1 MSWVVYLL
9 GALVSFVLALLSPW
23 MWLSALAALAALLL
37 LFVSA
42 FSLLASRVGGTARS
56 ELDALG
62 PEELRRLR
70 DRIERPATAESGNG
84 SKPSQA

>member
-1 MSWVVYLL
+1 MSWVIYLL
-9 GALVSFVLALLSPW
+9 GALASFVLALLSPW
-23 MWLSALAALAALLL
+23 MWLSALAVLAALLL
-37 LFVSA
+37 LFASA

-70 DRIERPATAESGNG
+70 DRLGRPASTESDGG
-84 SKPSQA
+84 SEPSQV